1 MEHFEL
7 TKELMTKAI
16 TYMPLAEKTIY
27 AELIARRCLK
37 PIKPL
42 SEKDN
47 IDSFLVIPS
56 VVGEDILQKEQMLLN
71 VLLSHYFD
79 IKLSQM
85 NTKLYDKYMG
95 SHFLNQLERFKGDPE
110 YKTKAF
116 DILADFKVIKKMV
129 DIEIYNLKTKEND
142 IAERILKG
150 ISLWSAEKMTNDPEY
165 LKKMTEEIKRFA
177 ETAKQVG
184 ENVAVSEMESIDEE
198 EAQGE

>member
-7 TKELMTKAI
+7 TKELMAKAI

-42 SEKDN
+42 NEKDN

-79 IKLSQM
+79 IKLPQM
-85 NTKLYDKYMG
+85 NARLYDKYMG
-95 SHFLNQLERFKGDPE
+95 SHFLNQLERFKGDAE

-116 DILADFKVIKKMV
+116 DILADFKTIKKMV
-129 DIEIYNLKTKEND
+129 DIEIYNIKTKEND

-150 ISLWSAEKMTNDPEY
+150 ISLWSAEKMANDPEH
-165 LKKMTEEIKRFA
+165 LKKMTEEIKKFV
-177 ETAKQVG
+177 ETAKQANVG
-184 ENVAVSEMESIDEE
+184 VAKNAITDEE
-198 EAQGE
+198 ETQGE

>member
-1 MEHFEL
+1 MENFEL
-7 TKELMTKAI
+7 TKDMMKRAI

-42 SEKDN
+42 KKDDN
-47 IDSFLVIPS
+47 IESFLIIPS

-79 IKLSQM
+79 IKLPQI
-85 NTKLYDKYMG
+85 NADLYDKYMG

-116 DILADFKVIKKMV
+116 DILTDFKTIKKMV
-129 DIEIYNLKTKEND
+129 DIEIYNYKTKEND
-142 IAERILKG
+142 IAERVLKG
-150 ISLWSAEKMTNDPEY
+150 LSLWSAERMTNDPEY

-177 ETAKQVG
+177 ETAKQV
-184 ENVAVSEMESIDEE
+184 NVGVADNAITADEE
-198 EAQGE
+198 ETQGE